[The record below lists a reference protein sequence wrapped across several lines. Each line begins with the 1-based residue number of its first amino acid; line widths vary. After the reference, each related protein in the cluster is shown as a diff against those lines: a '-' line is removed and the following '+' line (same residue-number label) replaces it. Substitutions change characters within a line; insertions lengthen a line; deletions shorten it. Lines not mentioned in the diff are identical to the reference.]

1 MTSTRSRIG
10 LSAHLLSLSEDY
22 RGAGINRYIYGLL
35 THLPAAA
42 PHLAFTAF
50 VADRRLADDPPDGLA
65 LAFPRW
71 PTQSRR
77 AARIAWEQVAQPLA
91 LRREGVDL
99 VHGLAYAL
107 PAVRGARSVV
117 TVHDLTVFLY
127 PDAFNRTN
135 RLYVATI
142 TRESVRRADAIIA
155 DSANTRADIIRLL
168 GVAPDKVV
176 AIPLGIDEQYRPAP
190 PAEIEALRQRY
201 GLPPCFILYL
211 GTLEPRKNYPRL
223 IRAFAQLRRQ
233 SGLAHTLVIGGGKGW
248 LTESLFALAEQEKVA
263 SFVRFLG
270 YVDEADLPALYS
282 LADLYAFPSRYEGFG
297 IPVVEAMACGTPVV
311 CADNSSLPEA
321 AGAAAIL
328 VNADDTDA
336 LAAALERGLTDQA
349 WRAAARRLG
358 QAQAARFSWRASA
371 AQLVAAYAKAG
382 QERSR

>member
-1 MTSTRSRIG
+1 MRIA
-10 LSAHLLSLSEDY
+10 LDY
-22 RGAGINRYIYGLL
+22 TAALRQGAGIGRYTQGLVAGLAALETRPDL
-35 THLPAAA
+35 TLLVAADADRGPFGGREAQPPFPQRRLPLSSRQQAILWHRLHLPLPLEWLAGAFDLFHA
-42 PHLAFTAF
+42 PDF
-50 VADRRLADDPPDGLA
+50 VLPPL
-65 LAFPRW
+65 
-71 PTQSRR
+71 RR
-77 AARIAWEQVAQPLA
+77 AL
-91 LRREGVDL
+91 GVI
-99 VHGLAYAL
+99 
-107 PAVRGARSVV
+107 
-117 TVHDLTVFLY
+117 TVHDLSFLRV
-127 PDAFNRTN
+127 PECAEA
-135 RLYVATI
+135 RLVAYLTQAVPHA
-142 TRESVRRADAIIA
+142 VRRASRILA
-155 DSANTRADIIRLL
+155 DSVNTQRDLTALLDVDPARIDVVYPGIGPRYQPVTDGEQRRA
-168 GVAPDKVV
+168 VA
-176 AIPLGIDEQYRPAP
+176 
-190 PAEIEALRQRY
+190 QRY
-201 GLPPCFILYL
+201 QLNGPFILSL

>member
-1 MTSTRSRIG
+1 MRIA
-10 LSAHLLSLSEDY
+10 LDY
-22 RGAGINRYIYGLL
+22 TAALRQGAGIGRYTQGLVAGLAALETRPDL
-35 THLPAAA
+35 TLLVAADADRGPFGGREAPPPFPRRRLPLSSRQQAILWHRLHLPLPLEWLAGAFDLFHA
-42 PHLAFTAF
+42 PDF
-50 VADRRLADDPPDGLA
+50 VLPPL
-65 LAFPRW
+65 
-71 PTQSRR
+71 RR
-77 AARIAWEQVAQPLA
+77 AL
-91 LRREGVDL
+91 GVI
-99 VHGLAYAL
+99 
-107 PAVRGARSVV
+107 
-117 TVHDLTVFLY
+117 TVHDLSFLRV
-127 PDAFNRTN
+127 PECAEA
-135 RLYVATI
+135 RLVAYLTQAVPHA
-142 TRESVRRADAIIA
+142 VRRASRILA
-155 DSANTRADIIRLL
+155 DSVNTQRDLTALLDVDPARIDVVYPGIGPRYQPVTDGEQRRA
-168 GVAPDKVV
+168 VA
-176 AIPLGIDEQYRPAP
+176 
-190 PAEIEALRQRY
+190 QRY
-201 GLPPCFILYL
+201 QLNGPFILSL

-382 QERSR
+382 QERPR

>member
-1 MTSTRSRIG
+1 MRIA
-10 LSAHLLSLSEDY
+10 LDY
-22 RGAGINRYIYGLL
+22 TAALRQGAGIGRYTQGLVAGLAALETRPDL
-35 THLPAAA
+35 TLLVAADADRGPFGGREAQPPFPRRRLPLSSRQQAILWHRLHLPLPLEWLAGAFDLFHA
-42 PHLAFTAF
+42 PDF
-50 VADRRLADDPPDGLA
+50 VLPPL
-65 LAFPRW
+65 
-71 PTQSRR
+71 RR
-77 AARIAWEQVAQPLA
+77 AL
-91 LRREGVDL
+91 GVI
-99 VHGLAYAL
+99 
-107 PAVRGARSVV
+107 
-117 TVHDLTVFLY
+117 TVHDLSFLRV
-127 PDAFNRTN
+127 PECAEA
-135 RLYVATI
+135 RLVAYLTQAVPHA
-142 TRESVRRADAIIA
+142 VRRASRILA
-155 DSANTRADIIRLL
+155 DSVNTQRDLTALLDVDPARIDVVYPGIGPRYQPVTDGEQRRA
-168 GVAPDKVV
+168 VA
-176 AIPLGIDEQYRPAP
+176 
-190 PAEIEALRQRY
+190 QRY
-201 GLPPCFILYL
+201 QLNGPFILSL